1 MKEELLAQIRQCP
14 NLPSL
19 PAIAMEVL
27 GLAQSDEVDLGE
39 IARIIS
45 KDAALSSKILRT
57 VNSSFYG
64 RSQSVSQVS
73 HALVILGLQS
83 VKTLVLGFSLVGN
96 LQKQKSKGF
105 NHLDYWRRSIYAA
118 TAAKT
123 LAARTQMVQAE
134 ECFLAALLQD
144 IGMLV
149 LNQVL
154 QESYG
159 AITAKAATH
168 RELEALE
175 RTALEGT
182 HAEVTGF
189 LADEWKLPPL
199 LATPM
204 RNHHDPQSVEDAQL
218 RKLADVGYVAGLCAD
233 VFVDADANPA
243 LSEVRT
249 FCMDRFKMPEA
260 ECDAMLSEIGK
271 RTKEI
276 APLFEIKLERESDFE
291 DVLKKANEAL
301 VELTLR
307 TQQQAVNLEQQNQR
321 LKEQVTTD
329 ALTGLASRGR
339 FEQFLN
345 EQFGSALAQRRPLSL
360 LMMDLDK
367 FKAVNDAHGHP
378 VGDQVLQAVG
388 KLLRTAARA
397 TDLAARYGGEELVL
411 VLPGTG
417 KATAAAIAESIRR
430 AVAAK
435 PVKGVAKQAVQVT
448 ISIGVATLEA
458 DSPLKE
464 AAHLLKAADLA
475 VYAAK
480 HAGRNCVKVF
490 SLPGGGA
497 VKSSPK
503 AAVAGNAPAA
513 TAPAAPVATAQAP
526 AA

>member
-243 LSEVRT
+243 L
-249 FCMDRFKMPEA
+249 
-260 ECDAMLSEIGK
+260 
-271 RTKEI
+271 
-276 APLFEIKLERESDFE
+276 
-291 DVLKKANEAL
+291 
-301 VELTLR
+301 
-307 TQQQAVNLEQQNQR
+307 
-321 LKEQVTTD
+321 
-329 ALTGLASRGR
+329 
-339 FEQFLN
+339 
-345 EQFGSALAQRRPLSL
+345 
-360 LMMDLDK
+360 
-367 FKAVNDAHGHP
+367 
-378 VGDQVLQAVG
+378 
-388 KLLRTAARA
+388 
-397 TDLAARYGGEELVL
+397 
-411 VLPGTG
+411 
-417 KATAAAIAESIRR
+417 
-430 AVAAK
+430 
-435 PVKGVAKQAVQVT
+435 
-448 ISIGVATLEA
+448 
-458 DSPLKE
+458 
-464 AAHLLKAADLA
+464 
-475 VYAAK
+475 
-480 HAGRNCVKVF
+480 
-490 SLPGGGA
+490 
-497 VKSSPK
+497 
-503 AAVAGNAPAA
+503 
-513 TAPAAPVATAQAP
+513 
-526 AA
+526 